1 MKAGRRTTQMP
12 PVTNALS
19 PRFQDALI
27 GTQPNLRP
35 ALELNDMA
43 LTFQQASQ
51 NATLEEIFFYACA
64 LFPAA
69 YALTIEGG
77 QGKRSPMVQPFR
89 DPWNPNHPH
98 KSRQVIFTDGR
109 SYLKERLPKLPIHPN
124 IGTLVLK
131 GAWNIIRQPSDF
143 DTIVEAL
150 PNLREWHCLYA
161 KPKTEAYKTLCMLI
175 RSPPPTI
182 HHLNICLDGL
192 CGKPSSFPEKWRS
205 VYDSHHLCVELGTL
219 APNLESI
226 SFTGRICGS
235 LFKTAVASALR
246 MRDPPNLKS
255 VDLIVRNCCRSS
267 SLWNDGTGIYNLDFI
282 AAFTRLVIE
291 AIRSL
296 RTFTKLNFLR
306 IRFIDLDSP
315 NPLLNPYFQMQG
327 NTVMGI
333 WNEEILSTVKEA
345 RPDARFEGLEYYEQG
360 WGSREMVGERAMGGG
375 RPKSICVDT
384 YSLLLD
390 SS

>member
-1 MKAGRRTTQMP
+1 ML
-12 PVTNALS
+12 PVPNALS
-19 PRFQDALI
+19 PRFQDVLI
-27 GTQPNLRP
+27 GTQTNLRP

-89 DPWNPNHPH
+89 DPWNPNHPLESH
-98 KSRQVIFTDGR
+98 EVIFGDG
-109 SYLKERLPKLPIHPN
+109 SSCFKERLPKLPIHPN

-143 DTIVEAL
+143 NTIVEAL

-161 KPKTEAYKTLCMLI
+161 KPKTEAYKTLCTLI
-175 RSPPPTI
+175 RSPPPTL

-205 VYDSHHLCVELGTL
+205 AYDSHHLCAELGTL

-226 SFTGRICGS
+226 SFTGRVCGS

-246 MRDPPNLKS
+246 MRDPPILKS
-255 VDLIVRNCCRSS
+255 VDLIVRNCCRGS

-282 AAFTRLVIE
+282 AAFTRL
-291 AIRSL
+291 
-296 RTFTKLNFLR
+296 
-306 IRFIDLDSP
+306 
-315 NPLLNPYFQMQG
+315 
-327 NTVMGI
+327 
-333 WNEEILSTVKEA
+333 
-345 RPDARFEGLEYYEQG
+345 
-360 WGSREMVGERAMGGG
+360 
-375 RPKSICVDT
+375 
-384 YSLLLD
+384 
-390 SS
+390 

>member
-1 MKAGRRTTQMP
+1 MKAGRRITTMP
-12 PVTNALS
+12 PAQNALS

-27 GTQPNLRP
+27 ATQPNLRP

-89 DPWNPNHPH
+89 DPWHPDH
-98 KSRQVIFTDGR
+98 PRR
-109 SYLKERLPKLPIHPN
+109 SHEVKCTKCGSYFKEMPPKLPVHPN

-143 DTIVEAL
+143 DIFEKAL
-150 PNLREWHCLYA
+150 PNLREWQCLYA
-161 KPKTEAYKTLCMLI
+161 KPKTEAYKTLCTLI
-175 RSPPPTI
+175 RTMPPTI

-205 VYDSHHLCVELGTL
+205 VYDSHHLCAELGAL
-219 APNLESI
+219 APSLESLN
-226 SFTGRICGS
+226 FTGRVCGS

-246 MRDPPNLKS
+246 RRDPPNLKA
-255 VDLIVRNCCRSS
+255 VDLTVRNCCRGS
-267 SLWNDGTGIYNLDFI
+267 SLWNDGTGIYNIDFI

-296 RTFTKLNFLR
+296 RTFTKLNSLR

-327 NTVMGI
+327 DTVTGI